1 MTVQRKNIVI
11 SGGGLV
17 GSLLAI
23 YFARDGHKVHLFERR
38 SDARKTNIYA
48 GRSINLALSDR
59 GWKALRG
66 VGLEDKVRQI
76 ALPMYHR
83 GLHQPDGSYMRQPYG
98 KPGQAIYSVS
108 RGGLN
113 ILLLEA
119 ADSYDNVE
127 LFFNH
132 KCVDIDFETNKV
144 KFIDN
149 AQNEVIVKADYV
161 FGADGAFSAIRNEM
175 MKTDR
180 FDYQQ
185 QYISHGYKELTIPA
199 GEEGSYLLENNAL
212 HIWPR
217 HEFML
222 IALPNKDGTFT
233 CTLFLPFEG
242 DNSFSK
248 LDTVDKAKD
257 FFKEKFND
265 ALELMPDFESQWIQ
279 NPVSSLCIIRCYPWV
294 RNHTAL
300 IGDAAHAIV
309 PFYGQGM
316 NCGFEDVDVLFQLL
330 DQTDDWTDALDRY
343 QKLRKPD
350 ADAIADL
357 AMRNFIE
364 MRDLTADPKFLLQKK
379 IEARIQDKYPQL
391 WTPLYSMV
399 TFSHRRYSEALA
411 LGQIHDRIMEDVMS
425 RPDIESMWDSPEV
438 EEYIINKLRQIRYV

>member
-1 MTVQRKNIVI
+1 MSIKKSIVI
-11 SGGGLV
+11 AGGGLV
-17 GSLLAI
+17 GSLLAV
-23 YFARDGHKVHLFERR
+23 YFAQRGHRVRLFERR
-38 SDARKTNIYA
+38 PDARRTNIYA

-59 GWKALRG
+59 GWKALQG
-66 VGLEDKVRQI
+66 ANLEEKVREI

-98 KPGQAIYSVS
+98 QPGQAIYSVS

-113 ILLLEA
+113 VLLLDA
-119 ADSYDNVE
+119 ADGYENVE

-132 KCVDIDFETNKV
+132 KCVDVDFQTNEV
-144 KFIDN
+144 KFLDE
-149 AQNEVIVKADYV
+149 AGDEVVVKADFI
-161 FGADGAFSAIRNEM
+161 FGADGAFSAVRGEM

-185 QYISHGYKELTIPA
+185 EYISHGYKELTIPA
-199 GEEGSYLLENNAL
+199 GEGNTFLLENNAL

-222 IALPNKDGTFT
+222 IALPNVDGSFT
-233 CTLFLPFEG
+233 VTLFLPFEG
-242 DNSFSK
+242 KDSFSA
-248 LDTVDKAKD
+248 LHSVDTARG
-257 FFKEKFND
+257 FFRRTFPD
-265 ALELMPDFESQWIQ
+265 ALELMPDFDQQWIH

-294 RNHTAL
+294 IRHTAL

-330 DQTDDWTDALDRY
+330 DQTDDWPDALDRY

-350 ADAIADL
+350 GDAIAEL

-379 IEARIQDKYPQL
+379 IEARIQQMYPEL

-399 TFSHRRYSEALA
+399 TFSHLRYSEALA
-411 LGQIHDRIMEDVMS
+411 LGKIHDKIMADVMD
-425 RPDIESMWDSPEV
+425 RPDIETIWDSPEI
-438 EEYIINKLRQIRYV
+438 EQTIIRKLREIQPV

>member
-1 MTVQRKNIVI
+1 MNTKKNIVI
-11 SGGGLV
+11 AGGGLV
-17 GSLLAI
+17 GSLLAV
-23 YFARDGHKVHLFERR
+23 YFAERGHRVRLFERR
-38 SDARKTNIYA
+38 PDARKTNIYA

-66 VGLEDKVRQI
+66 VGLEEKVRQI

-83 GLHQPDGSYMRQPYG
+83 GLHQPDGSYVRQPYG
-98 KPGQAIYSVS
+98 QPGQAIYSVS

-113 ILLLEA
+113 ILLLNA
-119 ADSYDNVE
+119 ADAYENVE

-132 KCVDIDFETNKV
+132 KCVDVDFETNEV
-144 KFIDN
+144 KFLDE
-149 AQNEVIVKADYV
+149 AGNEVVVKADYI
-161 FGADGAFSAIRNEM
+161 FGADGAFSAIRGEM

-199 GEEGSYLLENNAL
+199 GEGGSFLLENNAL

-222 IALPNKDGTFT
+222 IALPNIDGSFT
-233 CTLFLPFEG
+233 VTLFLPFEG
-242 DNSFSK
+242 NNSFSA
-248 LDTVDKAKD
+248 LDSVKKARE
-257 FFKEKFND
+257 FFRQTFPD
-265 ALELMPDFESQWIQ
+265 ALELMPDFDQQWQQ

-330 DQTDDWTDALDRY
+330 DHTADWPAALEQY

-350 ADAIADL
+350 GDAIAEL
-357 AMRNFIE
+357 ALRNFIE

-379 IEARIQDKYPQL
+379 IEARIQQKYPEL

-399 TFSHRRYSEALA
+399 TFSHMRYSEALA
-411 LGQIHDRIMEDVMS
+411 LGKVHDQIMADIMS
-425 RPDIESMWDSPEV
+425 RPDIESNWDSPEV
-438 EEYIINKLRQIRYV
+438 EAAIIAKLREIQPVL

>member
-1 MTVQRKNIVI
+1 MSFQRRNIVI

-17 GSLLAI
+17 GSLLAV
-23 YFARDGHKVHLFERR
+23 YFARRGHKVRLFERR
-38 SDARKTNIYA
+38 PDPRKTNVYA

-59 GWKALRG
+59 GWKALKG
-66 VGLEDKVRQI
+66 VELDEPVRRI

-83 GLHQPDGSYMRQPYG
+83 GLHQPDGTYMRQPYG

-113 ILLLEA
+113 VLLLDA

-132 KCVDIDFETNKV
+132 KCIDIDFDTNEV
-144 KFIDN
+144 KFLDV
-149 AQNEVIVKADYV
+149 AENEVIIKADYI

-175 MKTDR
+175 MKTER

-199 GEEGSYLLENNAL
+199 GDDGSFLLENNAL

-222 IALPNKDGTFT
+222 IALPNTDATFT

-242 DNSFSK
+242 ENSFSI
-248 LDTVDKAKD
+248 LDTPAKARA
-257 FFKEKFND
+257 FFEEKFPD
-265 ALELMPDFESQWIQ
+265 ALELMPDFSGQWEQ

-294 RNHTAL
+294 KNQTAL

-330 DQTDDWTDALDRY
+330 DHTDDWNAVLGEY

-350 ADAIADL
+350 ADAIAEL

-379 IEARIQDKYPQL
+379 IEARIQEKYPHL

-411 LGQIHDRIMEDVMS
+411 LGQIHEQIMADVMN
-425 RPDIESMWDSPEV
+425 RPDIESAWDRGEV
-438 EEYIINKLRQIRYV
+438 EEIIIGKLREIQLT

>member
-1 MTVQRKNIVI
+1 MNAKKSIVI
-11 SGGGLV
+11 AGGGLV
-17 GSLLAI
+17 GSLLAV
-23 YFARDGHKVHLFERR
+23 YFAERGHRVRLFERR
-38 SDARKTNIYA
+38 PDARKTNIYA

-66 VGLEDKVRQI
+66 VGLEEKVRQI

-83 GLHQPDGSYMRQPYG
+83 GLHQPDGSYVRQPYG
-98 KPGQAIYSVS
+98 QPGQAIYSVS

-113 ILLLEA
+113 ILLLNA
-119 ADSYDNVE
+119 ADAYENVE

-132 KCVDIDFETNKV
+132 KCVDVDFLTNEV
-144 KFIDN
+144 KFIEEAGD
-149 AQNEVIVKADYV
+149 EVVVKADYI
-161 FGADGAFSAIRNEM
+161 FGADGAFSAIRGEM

-199 GEEGSYLLENNAL
+199 GKGGTFLLENNAL

-222 IALPNKDGTFT
+222 IALPNIDGTFT
-233 CTLFLPFEG
+233 VTLFLPFEG
-242 DNSFSK
+242 QNSFSA
-248 LDTVDKAKD
+248 LDTVKKARE
-257 FFKEKFND
+257 FFRHTFPD
-265 ALELMPDFESQWIQ
+265 ALDLMPDFDQQWLQ

-294 RNHTAL
+294 RNQTAL

-330 DQTDDWTDALDRY
+330 DTTDDWTSALQQY
-343 QKLRKPD
+343 QQLRKPD
-350 ADAIADL
+350 GDAIAEL
-357 AMRNFIE
+357 ALRNFIE

-379 IEARIQDKYPQL
+379 IEARIQQKYPDL

-399 TFSHRRYSEALA
+399 TFSHMRYSEALA
-411 LGQIHDRIMEDVMS
+411 LGKIHDQIMADIMS
-425 RPDIESMWDSPEV
+425 RPDIETNWDSPEV
-438 EEYIINKLRQIRYV
+438 ESAIIAKLREIQPV

>member
-1 MTVQRKNIVI
+1 MRFQKKNIVI

-17 GSLLAI
+17 GSLLAV
-23 YFARDGHKVHLFERR
+23 YFARRGHKIHLFERR
-38 SDARKTNIYA
+38 PDPRKTNVYA

-59 GWKALRG
+59 GWKALKG
-66 VGLEDKVRQI
+66 VGLDEKVRRI

-83 GLHQPDGSYMRQPYG
+83 GLHQPDESYVRQPYG

-113 ILLLEA
+113 ILLLNA
-119 ADSYDNVE
+119 ADSFDNVE

-132 KCVDIDFETNKV
+132 KCIDIDFDTNEV
-144 KFIDN
+144 KFLD
-149 AQNEVIVKADYV
+149 AAENEVLIKADYI

-199 GEEGSYLLENNAL
+199 GEGGVYLLENNAL

-222 IALPNKDGTFT
+222 IALPNTDATFT

-242 DNSFSK
+242 ENSFHK
-248 LDTVDKAKD
+248 LDTVSKARD
-257 FFKEKFND
+257 FFKEKFSD
-265 ALELMPDFESQWIQ
+265 ALELMPDFNTQWQQ

-330 DQTDDWTDALDRY
+330 DTTDDWTAALDQY
-343 QKLRKPD
+343 QKIRKPD
-350 ADAIADL
+350 GDAIADL

-364 MRDLTADPKFLLQKK
+364 MRDLTANPRFLLQKK
-379 IEARIQDKYPQL
+379 IEARIQEKYPQL

-399 TFSHRRYSEALA
+399 TFSHKRYSEALA
-411 LGQIHDRIMEDVMS
+411 LGNIHDQIMAEVM
-425 RPDIESMWDSPEV
+425 RHPDIESFWDSQEV
-438 EEYIINKLRQIRYV
+438 EDAIIGKLREIQPV

>member
-1 MTVQRKNIVI
+1 MNSKKSIVI
-11 SGGGLV
+11 AGGGLV
-17 GSLLAI
+17 GSLLAV
-23 YFARDGHKVHLFERR
+23 YFAKRGHRVRLFERR
-38 SDARKTNIYA
+38 PDARKTNIYA

-66 VGLEDKVRQI
+66 VGLEEKVRQI

-83 GLHQPDGSYMRQPYG
+83 GLHQPDGSYVRQPYG
-98 KPGQAIYSVS
+98 QPGQAIYSVS

-113 ILLLEA
+113 ILLLDA
-119 ADSYDNVE
+119 ADSYENVE

-132 KCVDIDFETNKV
+132 KCVDADFQTNEV
-144 KFIDN
+144 KFIDE
-149 AQNEVIVKADYV
+149 AGNEVVVKADYI
-161 FGADGAFSAIRNEM
+161 FGADGAFSAIRGEM

-199 GEEGSYLLENNAL
+199 GPDGSFLLENNAL

-222 IALPNKDGTFT
+222 IALPNIDGTFT
-233 CTLFLPFEG
+233 VTLFLPFEG
-242 DNSFSK
+242 QNSFAA
-248 LDTVDKAKD
+248 LDTLKKARQ
-257 FFKEKFND
+257 FFKHTFPD
-265 ALELMPDFESQWIQ
+265 ALRLMPDFDQQWIN
-279 NPVSSLCIIRCYPWV
+279 NPVASLCIIRCYPWV

-330 DQTDDWTDALDRY
+330 DHTSDWPAALDQY

-350 ADAIADL
+350 GDAIAEL
-357 AMRNFIE
+357 ALRNFIE

-379 IEARIQDKYPQL
+379 IEARIQQKYPEL

-399 TFSHRRYSEALA
+399 TFSHMRYSEALA
-411 LGQIHDRIMEDVMS
+411 LGKIHDQIMAEIMS
-425 RPDIESMWDSPEV
+425 RPDIETTWDSPEV
-438 EEYIINKLRQIRYV
+438 EAAIIAKLREIQPA